1 MNFIEKYNCILCK
14 YNKYNKNG
22 DSCFNHQE
30 KDEYGYPIVECK
42 SLSNVYYGTLI
53 KYFPF
58 KQIYNI
64 CTEITYKKEEKYN
77 KEMNKKYGDY
87 SLEND
92 EIKFVWG
99 MKSYDDLSGSEAN
112 LYTMND
118 IDIVYNKKENK
129 YMLGIETAYIFE
141 NHADECSYLK
151 NCLVA
156 FTKYMDDN
164 RLKKN
169 KPYVLF
175 MNDLCPSMKAKSIE
189 ELYANFKIFVNGFC
203 NQDIDTHG
211 CEYCDTGLPLAYGRT
226 NSQTISIRYSNELI
240 ACAYDKRVASGKI
253 KYCPMCGKKLKEE

>member
-92 EIKFVWG
+92 NIKCIWG
-99 MKSYDDLSGSEAN
+99 VKSGDDLSGSDAN

-118 IDIVYNKKENK
+118 IDIVYDKKENK

-151 NCLVA
+151 DCLAA

-164 RLKKN
+164 GLKKN
-169 KPYVLF
+169 ESYRVF
-175 MNDLCPSMKAKSIE
+175 MNNLCTSIKADSIE
-189 ELYANFKIFVNGFC
+189 ELYTNFKIFVDGFF
-203 NQDIDTHG
+203 NQYL
-211 CEYCDTGLPLAYGRT
+211 E
-226 NSQTISIRYSNELI
+226 
-240 ACAYDKRVASGKI
+240 DKD
-253 KYCPMCGKKLKEE
+253 